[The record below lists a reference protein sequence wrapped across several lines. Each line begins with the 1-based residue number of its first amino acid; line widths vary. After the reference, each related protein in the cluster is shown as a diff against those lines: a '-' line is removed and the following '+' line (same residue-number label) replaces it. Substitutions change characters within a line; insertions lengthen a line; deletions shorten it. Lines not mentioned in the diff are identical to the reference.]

1 MKYFAAVVNEA
12 EIEASCLMPPNCIL
26 ASYHYFKTKQELIK
40 SCLSKNYEVFIDSG
54 AFSAE
59 NSGKE
64 IAIDDYCRF
73 LVETGATTYAGLDV
87 IGNAAKTRENV
98 EYMIREYDLDPI
110 PTFHMG
116 SNLEDLKELVHGQ
129 YSYIA
134 LGGLVFSSNVIHHC
148 DRVWHYIL
156 THNPKL
162 RVHGF
167 GLTNI
172 ELMKRYPWYSVDS
185 SSFKSCK
192 RFGRQGIIWK
202 DFEFETFDEADYIQ
216 ILRSIGHDV
225 PDPVK
230 IVKGMAAEEKEL
242 ITAANKKR
250 WFLYDFYS
258 VQSYKLYG
266 AYLKELNKH
275 RNFDLLTSQQTLF

>member
-1 MKYFAAVVNEA
+1 MKYYAAVVNED
-12 EIEASCLMPPNCIL
+12 EIKAATMQPPNCIL
-26 ASYHYFKTKQELIK
+26 ASYHYFKTKTELIVD
-40 SCLSKNYEVFIDSG
+40 CLSKQYDVFIDSG

-64 IAIDDYCRF
+64 INIDDYCKYIID
-73 LVETGATTYAGLDV
+73 TGVTTYAGLDV
-87 IGNAAKTRENV
+87 IGNAAKTLENTNYMV
-98 EYMIREYDLDPI
+98 NEYGLNPI

-116 SNLEDLKELVHGQ
+116 SSLDDLQELLDGNYH
-129 YSYIA
+129 YIA
-134 LGGLVFSSNVIHHC
+134 LGGLVFSSNVVNHC
-148 DRVWHYIL
+148 DKVWDYIL
-156 THNPKL
+156 KNDPNLK
-162 RVHGF
+162 VHGF

-192 RFGRQGIIWK
+192 RFGRQGVIWNN
-202 DFEFETFDEADYIQ
+202 FEFKTFDEEEYIQ

-225 PDPVK
+225 PDTQKK
-230 IVKGMAAEEKEL
+230 IKGDKAQNEAV
-242 ITAANKKR
+242 TAANKQR
-250 WFLYDFYS
+250 WFLYDYYS

-275 RNFDLLTSQQTLF
+275 RDFSYLTAQQSLF